1 MIQNPTPV
9 TPQTFNGM
17 WVSNVRLVLP
27 NSDFPETFREGHG
40 SFNAMLL
47 PYDGTHLLATGGKPV
62 SVENLLTKRAEDSTF
77 DGVIASIVTEVERQ
91 AGKTD
96 LRSLMVIGN
105 DPTKPV
111 RAIGE
116 FADLSRH
123 TIADC
128 LTLAGTDEVF
138 GGVFQSAMN
147 EIARQAGLTVS

>member
-1 MIQNPTPV
+1 MIKNPTPV

-27 NSDFPETFREGHG
+27 NTDFPETFREGHG

-62 SVENLLTKRAEDSTF
+62 FVENLLTKRAADSTF

-91 AGKTD
+91 AGKTG
-96 LRSLMVIGN
+96 LRSLTVMGG
-105 DPTKPV
+105 DPSKPV
-111 RAIGE
+111 RAMAE
-116 FADLSRH
+116 FVDLSRH

-128 LTLAGTDEVF
+128 LTLAGTDSVF

-147 EIARQAGLTVS
+147 EIARQAGLSVA

>member
-1 MIQNPTPV
+1 MIKNPTPV

-17 WVSNVRLVLP
+17 WVSHVRLVLP
-27 NSDFPETFREGHG
+27 NTDFPETFREGHG

-62 SVENLLTKRAEDSTF
+62 FVENLLTKRAADSTF

-91 AGKTD
+91 AGKTG
-96 LRSLMVIGN
+96 LRSLIVIGN
-105 DPTKPV
+105 DPAKPV
-111 RAIGE
+111 RAMAE

-128 LTLAGTDEVF
+128 FALAGTDQTF
-138 GGVFQSAMN
+138 ATVFQNTMGTIAMV
-147 EIARQAGLTVS
+147 AGLSIE